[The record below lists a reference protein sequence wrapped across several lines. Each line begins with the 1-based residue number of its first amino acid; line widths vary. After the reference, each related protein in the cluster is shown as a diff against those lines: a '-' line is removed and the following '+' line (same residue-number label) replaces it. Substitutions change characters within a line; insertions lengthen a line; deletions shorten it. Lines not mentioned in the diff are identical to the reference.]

1 MINIDKAQ
9 KELDGL
15 KAVCDAVPMWE
26 EKDLVLS
33 GDGKCWRLWDWNSQ
47 SLEIDNDDVI
57 SDDAEALK
65 RFVGKARIWLP
76 RLLAMVDMLAGNEVE
91 GTDEVIEYAL
101 TKVLNIE
108 ERAIEEEPK

>member
-1 MINIDKAQ
+1 MTDIEK
-9 KELDGL
+9 KMEEFRGL
-15 KAVCDAVPMWE
+15 GKVCEGVPMWE

-65 RFVGKARIWLP
+65 RFVGKARTWMPI
-76 RLLAMVDMLAGNEVE
+76 LLRMVEYLSSKRHYGGPEAIKSALAE
-91 GTDEVIEYAL
+91 
-101 TKVLNIE
+101 
-108 ERAIEEEPK
+108 AIDD